1 VSRVLVFKIERLRSS
16 ADDGGRTLSYFI
28 RPGSRR
34 RPWKFFDPAE
44 VPAFE
49 GESAWFEIDRARG
62 AWTVVRQVSSPYSR
76 A

>member
-1 VSRVLVFKIERLRSS
+1 MSRVLVFKIERLRAR

-49 GESAWFEIDRARG
+49 GESAWFEIDRTG
-62 AWTVVRQVSSPYSR
+62 GTWTVLREVPPPSHR